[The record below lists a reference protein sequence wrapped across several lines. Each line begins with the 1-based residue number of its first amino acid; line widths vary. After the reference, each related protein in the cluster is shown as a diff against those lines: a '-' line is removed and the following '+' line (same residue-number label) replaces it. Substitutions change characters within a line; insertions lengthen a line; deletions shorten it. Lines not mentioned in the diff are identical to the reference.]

1 MGVPTE
7 NERLRRRYGECQNEL
22 TQTMCDY
29 SGALDD
35 IDKLKAENAKLRE
48 ERDEFKALSELKDTQ
63 FNNVLSSVEMIKAEN
78 AKLRERIEWLED
90 ELRKHGSA
98 TDMFMTMA
106 REYQKDNKKLRELY
120 AYFLRQKK
128 LAGCFDCFGGNCEE
142 WGKCHG
148 DCTFERRARE
158 LGIEASE

>member
-1 MGVPTE
+1 MNPKIDVTITDSHGDYAMLVSDNYEPYE
-7 NERLRRRYGECQNEL
+7 VYVNNERFCTSER
-22 TQTMCDY
+22 
-29 SGALDD
+29 LDG
-35 IDKLKAENAKLRE
+35 LGSEN
-48 ERDEFKALSELKDTQ
+48 D
-63 FNNVLSSVEMIKAEN
+63 
-78 AKLRERIEWLED
+78 KLRERIEWLEE
-90 ELRKHGSA
+90 ELRKQMSA
-98 TDMFMTMA
+98 TSTFMAMA
-106 REYQKDNKKLRELY
+106 RTYQEDNKKLRELY